1 MNSSTI
7 DTCLVFVSILTLSI
21 ESTITWYLLLYL
33 SLDLPI
39 RVIIYKINYKRCNS
53 CFYMR
58 GGKCICDDR
67 DGQPVKRIYGERE
80 VIAARGVILFFFILL
95 KIQLVS

>member
-7 DTCLVFVSILTLSI
+7 DTCLVFVSILTLWIRS
-21 ESTITWYLLLYL
+21 SITWYLLLYL

-39 RVIIYKINYKRCNS
+39 RIIIYKINYKRCNS

-67 DGQPVKRIYGERE
+67 DGQPVKRIYGDRE
-80 VIAARGVILFFFILL
+80 VVITRGVIVFLIILL
-95 KIQLVS
+95 KILLMS